1 MYHRRCGKKCRAEQ
15 AAFVASKGLVE
26 EFERVSEATHPREAA
41 TTFQLRLYS
50 QMHVV
55 TNHRSGCVVHDVE
68 R

>member
-26 EFERVSEATHPREAA
+26 EFERVSEATHRVKRPPHSSYACTVKCMSLPTIDR
-41 TTFQLRLYS
+41 
-50 QMHVV
+50 
-55 TNHRSGCVVHDVE
+55 CVVHDVE